1 MKTQFLKI
9 ANSRALLMVTAFLC
23 VLASCSEEVFNP
35 ALVREFKLQSQTDG
49 AMYTITVGLPS
60 DYDPAAEKYAAIYL
74 LDGEEDFDFVATK
87 CREISTSHAKPNALV
102 VGIGYGN
109 DRSLDYT
116 PTKVSSVTGGAPEFL
131 TFIEDQL
138 IPRIEQDFGADT
150 TRMSRAILG
159 HSYGG
164 LFGAFAFTVRNKLFG
179 NYLLLSPSLW
189 FDNEVTLLLEKER
202 RMTNKDLH
210 QIVYLGIGEMENSG
224 RMQAPF
230 DAFYKTLSENYSN
243 TILSKN
249 KEKNLDHM
257 GSKNPNIIN
266 ALNYFFEKR

>member
-9 ANSRALLMVTAFLC
+9 AKSRVMLIVIALLC

-35 ALVREFKLQSQTDG
+35 ALVREFKLQSQTNG

-60 DYDPAAEKYAAIYL
+60 GYDPTTQKYAAIYL
-74 LDGEEDFDFVATK
+74 LDGEEDFDFVANK
-87 CREISTSHAKPNALV
+87 CAEISASHATPNAIV

-109 DRSLDYT
+109 DRSIDYT
-116 PTKVSSVTGGAPEFL
+116 PTKVSSVTGGAPDFME
-131 TFIEDQL
+131 FIEDQL
-138 IPRIEQDFGADT
+138 IPTIEKDFGADT

-164 LFGAFAFTVRNKLFG
+164 LFGAFVFTVRNKLFG
-179 NYLLLSPSLW
+179 NYLILSPSLW

-202 RMTNKDLH
+202 RSINKD
-210 QIVYLGIGEMENSG
+210 QRQQVFLGIGQMENSG

-230 DAFYKTLSENYSN
+230 DAFYNALQENYSN
-243 TILSKN
+243 TSVSRN

-266 ALNYFFEKR
+266 ALNYFFDNQ

>member
-1 MKTQFLKI
+1 MKTHFLKI
-9 ANSRALLMVTAFLC
+9 TTRRALLMITAVLC
-23 VLASCSEEVFNP
+23 VLASCSEEVFHP

-60 DYDPAAEKYAAIYL
+60 GYDPAIQKYAAIYL
-74 LDGEEDFDFVATK
+74 LDGEEDFAFVANK
-87 CREISTSHAKPNALV
+87 CKEISASHSKPNAIV

-109 DRSLDYT
+109 DRSIDYT
-116 PTKVSSVTGGAPEFL
+116 PTKVSSVTGGAPAFL
-131 TFIEDQL
+131 TFIENEL

-150 TRMSRAILG
+150 TRMSRTILG

-189 FDNEVTLLLEKER
+189 FDNEATLLLEKER
-202 RMTNKDLH
+202 RATNKDQH
-210 QIVYLGIGEMENSG
+210 QLVFLGIGQMENSG

-230 DAFYKTLSENYSN
+230 DAFYQILSENYSN
-243 TILSKN
+243 TTLSQN
-249 KEKNLDHM
+249 KAKDLDHM
-257 GSKNPNIIN
+257 GSKHPNIIK
-266 ALNYFFEKR
+266 ALNYYFENR

>member
-9 ANSRALLMVTAFLC
+9 VNSRARLIVIALLC
-23 VLASCSEEVFNP
+23 VLVSCSEEVFDP
-35 ALVREFKLQSQTDG
+35 ALVREFKLQSHTNG

-60 DYDPAAEKYAAIYL
+60 GYDPTTQKYAAIYL
-74 LDGEEDFDFVATK
+74 LDGEEDFNFVANK
-87 CREISTSHAKPNALV
+87 CREISASRSKTNAIV

-109 DRSLDYT
+109 DRSIDYT
-116 PTKVSSVTGGAPEFL
+116 PTKISSTTGGAPDF
-131 TFIEDQL
+131 TKFIENQL
-138 IPRIEQDFGADT
+138 IPKIEEDFGADT

-164 LFGAFAFTVRNKLFG
+164 LFGAFVFTVRNKLFG

-189 FDNEVTLLLEKER
+189 FDNEVTLLLEKDKR
-202 RMTNKDLH
+202 ASNKDQQHL
-210 QIVYLGIGEMENSG
+210 VFLGIGQMENSG

-230 DAFYKTLSENYSN
+230 EAFYKVLSENYSST
-243 TILSKN
+243 TISRN
-249 KEKNLDHM
+249 KEKDLDHM

-266 ALNYFFEKR
+266 ALNYFFDNK